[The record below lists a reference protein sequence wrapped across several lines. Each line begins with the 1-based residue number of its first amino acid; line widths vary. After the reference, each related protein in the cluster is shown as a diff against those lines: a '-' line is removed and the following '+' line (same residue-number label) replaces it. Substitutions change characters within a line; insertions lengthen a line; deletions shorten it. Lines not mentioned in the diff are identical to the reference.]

1 MNYISL
7 DEYKKAWV
15 FRHKDMPISSEDAA
29 QIKPMSAERAAVLWT
44 TMVSR
49 EHDHPDFFDKT
60 DLDVVDV
67 AGNVYN
73 RLVIFNARAIHSAS
87 EYFGD
92 TKENAFKLSINID
105 QKKTKTSV
113 ESNQAASMIRYELQF
128 NYTLISI
135 ENDCVTFQKEL
146 LSSFSIIPKS
156 SGYNYG
162 TDASLEKKYELAI
175 IENLD
180 RFISILSDININT
193 CK

>member
-1 MNYISL
+1 MKLFVIIVIMFITSCSDLEFVYKENKSL
-7 DEYKKAWV
+7 INPLYENTY
-15 FRHKDMPISSEDAA
+15 FSTSGYNINFINSYL
-29 QIKPMSAERAAVLWT
+29 PMV
-44 TMVSR
+44 
-49 EHDHPDFFDKT
+49 
-60 DLDVVDV
+60 
-67 AGNVYN
+67 
-73 RLVIFNARAIHSAS
+73 
-87 EYFGD
+87 FGD
-92 TKENAFKLSINID
+92 TKENTFKLSINID

-180 RFISILSDININT
+180 RFISILSDVNINT